1 MAWIPLD
8 LNVTL
13 FAEEIVVYH
22 DGDGEPENTTSLA
35 DIFDEYENDLR
46 GGFGHEEAEIYV
58 MTTIKALDAGKA
70 QLLAAIAEMKAR
82 ET

>member
-13 FAEEIVVYH
+13 FEDEIFVYH
-22 DGDGEPENTTSLA
+22 GGDDEAEPENTTSLA
-35 DIFDEYENDLR
+35 DLFDGYENDLR
-46 GGFGHEEAEIYV
+46 GGFGYEEAEIYV

-70 QLLAAIAEMKAR
+70 
-82 ET
+82 